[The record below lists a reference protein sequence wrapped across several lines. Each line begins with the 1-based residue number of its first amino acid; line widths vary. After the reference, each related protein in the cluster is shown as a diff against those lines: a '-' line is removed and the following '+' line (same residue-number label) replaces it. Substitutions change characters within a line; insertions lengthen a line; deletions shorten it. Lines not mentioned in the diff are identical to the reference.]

1 MEKVT
6 NKFSAHEGLKP
17 LFGFVDN
24 VDNVDYLLIKNKKTA
39 NPSSLTIQKCKWKMV
54 GCYPP
59 KSFRVL
65 GSKVWKCGKPLP
77 A

>member
-6 NKFSAHEGLKP
+6 KKFRSRKALKP

-24 VDNVDYLLIKNKKTA
+24 VDNVDYLLIKNKKIA
-39 NPSSLTIQKCKWKMV
+39 NPSSLTLPKWKWKMV

-59 KSFRVL
+59 KTFSVL
-65 GSKVWKCGKPLP
+65 KL
-77 A
+77 